1 MVMNAARFQIN
12 ATANAAGSS
21 PAAMSIEQSV
31 GEPWLAA
38 RCRGVFPPYVHTF
51 TSAFSCKRDRF
62 SERSELV
69 MTSLVRRWRYLCDQ
83 RAGHLEQVLLHSQ
96 VEGRVSA
103 LLLRCVDFSSALH
116 QQAEAAL
123 AIPPHGQVE
132 RMKT

>member
-1 MVMNAARFQIN
+1 
-12 ATANAAGSS
+12 
-21 PAAMSIEQSV
+21 MSIEQSV

-38 RCRGVFPPYVHTF
+38 RCRGVFPPNVHTL
-51 TSAFSCKRDRF
+51 TSAFSCKRDRLSYN
-62 SERSELV
+62 SEVIVAS
-69 MTSLVRRWRYLCDQ
+69 RRRRRYLCDQ

-96 VEGRVSA
+96 VEGSVSA

-123 AIPPHGQVE
+123 TIPPHGKVE